1 MRQHKKTTIAVLAV
15 VMIMSLMFCTTA
27 QTADLVIASVEYVD
41 AKIAEVKALI
51 QTSGST
57 GGTTAN
63 PVDNAKITELET
75 AVGNAL
81 KEIDALRA
89 RMDFLDITVRD
100 ISDNYGIQVLHVYN
114 GDIIYALGTSELI
127 LRTGSAVVIGNEN
140 NEGLSDNTSGKSL
153 APGASLEKDHFVI
166 IPRGDGRGIKITSGD
181 SYIMYR
187 GSFSYVPADGN

>member
-75 AVGNAL
+75 ALGNAL

-127 LRTGSAVVIGNEN
+127 LRTGSAVVIG
-140 NEGLSDNTSGKSL
+140 
-153 APGASLEKDHFVI
+153 
-166 IPRGDGRGIKITSGD
+166 
-181 SYIMYR
+181 
-187 GSFSYVPADGN
+187 